1 MSSRSRHV
9 MTWLP
14 IAVLLG
20 APAFAG
26 EQPMQV
32 FGSSF
37 LAGTTPPKSL
47 AADALGVGGDA
58 IAEPGSPIGL
68 AAAVFSGVSPTGD
81 LKGAA
86 GLQFSPFT
94 LGWRTDIF
102 QFRDLILRRIIS
114 NTNFSVAWSESK
126 GANDPGGVALGVGA
140 TLWNRGDMYT
150 RPLIGS
156 DELFMERCVTDAIRD
171 MDLGIDLSKLPPDGA
186 ELDVPQDRIRAFASC
201 ASRLRAAAWNDA
213 KLSVGFAT
221 VAKTENNNVTGL
233 ENSNNVAYLTFTYGF
248 EGLGRSDRFF
258 LQNDQIMGGCS

>member
-102 QFRDLILRRIIS
+102 QYRKQPFRRLIS

-126 GANDPGGVALGVGA
+126 GDNDPGGVAVGLGT

-156 DELFMERCVTDAIRD
+156 GQAFMERCLADAAQNFDPDTAPTGPPTDD
-171 MDLGIDLSKLPPDGA
+171 V
-186 ELDVPQDRIRAFASC
+186 EEDVPMGRIAAFAGC
-201 ASRLRAAAWNDA
+201 VRTLRAAAWNDS
-213 KLSVGFAT
+213 KLSVGFVT
-221 VAKTENNNVTGL
+221 VAKTENNNVAGL
-233 ENSNNVAYLTFTYGF
+233 ENSNNVAYLTFT
-248 EGLGRSDRFF
+248 
-258 LQNDQIMGGCS
+258 